1 MIAETFYKFA
11 TELCSDEVKQYFLNN
26 SVHPKTLEYTVIN
39 EPDAIRFATS
49 YI

>member
-11 TELCSDEVKQYFLNN
+11 TEMCSDELKQKFLENP
-26 SVHPKTLEYTVIN
+26 VHPKTLEYTITN
-39 EPDAIRFATS
+39 EQNPIRFAES